1 MRKKRKICISMA
13 WLMALAWMLVLT
25 ACGTNR
31 GQKEPVTLT
40 IWHVYGGQTD
50 SPLNDMIDEFNQT
63 IGKEEGIYVQVASV
77 TNTNTIHE
85 DVLAAANQ
93 DPGAAKLPDLFVSYP
108 KTVLAMPDEN
118 ILVDYRD
125 YFSEEELEMYLPE
138 FLEEGNI
145 NGKQMI
151 LPVAKSTEIMY
162 INKTAFDRFAEET
175 GSGLE
180 ELNTW
185 EGVYETAEKYT
196 AWTDAQTPDVPND
209 GKPFFVHDYHF
220 NYFQVG
226 TESLGEDFFD
236 GNTIAF
242 GEKFEQAWEA
252 YANAALHGAVW
263 LENGYATEALRTGDA
278 IVSVASSA
286 SILYYSDVVTYPDNN
301 SEQIEIIARPCP
313 VFRDGEKF
321 VMQRG
326 AGICTV
332 KSTQE
337 KEKAACKFLKWL
349 TEPEKNVEFVTQAG
363 YAIVSVASSASI
375 LYYSDVVTYPDNNS
389 EQIEIIARPCPVF
402 RDGEK
407 FVMQRGA
414 GICTVKSTQEKEKA
428 ACKFLKWLT
437 EPEKNVEFVT
447 QAGYMPVTQEAFD
460 TYLPEAVE
468 NLEDPKYKEL
478 YQAFQ
483 ETQREYEFYTPP
495 QLTTYLE
502 LEMDF
507 EENVRL
513 LLRAGRNSLLAQGM
527 KEIDL
532 VGKSCEVLEQLKKR
546 YG

>member
-31 GQKEPVTLT
+31 GQKEPVILT

-108 KTVLAMPDEN
+108 KTVLAMPDED

-125 YFSEEELEMYLPE
+125 YFSEEELEMYLPG

-162 INKTAFDRFAEET
+162 INKTAFDRFADET

-180 ELNTW
+180 DLNTW
-185 EGVYETAEKYT
+185 EGLYETAEKYT

-313 VFRDGEKF
+313 VFRDGEK
-321 VMQRG
+321 
-326 AGICTV
+326 
-332 KSTQE
+332 
-337 KEKAACKFLKWL
+337 L
-349 TEPEKNVEFVTQAG
+349 
-363 YAIVSVASSASI
+363 
-375 LYYSDVVTYPDNNS
+375 
-389 EQIEIIARPCPVF
+389 
-402 RDGEK
+402 
-407 FVMQRGA
+407 VMQRGA

-532 VGKSCEVLEQLKKR
+532 AGKSCEVLEQLKKR

>member
-31 GQKEPVTLT
+31 RQKEPVTLT

-185 EGVYETAEKYT
+185 EEVYETAEKYT

-263 LENGYATEALRTGDA
+263 LENGYATEALRTGD
-278 IVSVASSA
+278 
-286 SILYYSDVVTYPDNN
+286 
-301 SEQIEIIARPCP
+301 
-313 VFRDGEKF
+313 
-321 VMQRG
+321 
-326 AGICTV
+326 
-332 KSTQE
+332 
-337 KEKAACKFLKWL
+337 
-349 TEPEKNVEFVTQAG
+349 
-363 YAIVSVASSASI
+363 AIVSVASSASI

>member
-1 MRKKRKICISMA
+1 MA

-31 GQKEPVTLT
+31 EQKEPVTLT

-118 ILVDYRD
+118 ILVDYLD

-151 LPVAKSTEIMY
+151 LPMAKSTEIMY
-162 INKTAFDRFAEET
+162 INKTAFDRFADET

-180 ELNTW
+180 DLNTW
-185 EGVYETAEKYT
+185 EGLYETAEKYT

-313 VFRDGEKF
+313 VFRDGEK
-321 VMQRG
+321 
-326 AGICTV
+326 
-332 KSTQE
+332 
-337 KEKAACKFLKWL
+337 L
-349 TEPEKNVEFVTQAG
+349 
-363 YAIVSVASSASI
+363 
-375 LYYSDVVTYPDNNS
+375 
-389 EQIEIIARPCPVF
+389 
-402 RDGEK
+402 
-407 FVMQRGA
+407 VMQRGA

-532 VGKSCEVLEQLKKR
+532 AGKSCEVLEQLKKR

>member
-31 GQKEPVTLT
+31 EQKEPVTLT

-118 ILVDYRD
+118 ILVDYLD

-151 LPVAKSTEIMY
+151 LPMAKSTEIMY
-162 INKTAFDRFAEET
+162 INKTAFDRFADET

-180 ELNTW
+180 DLNTW
-185 EGVYETAEKYT
+185 EGLYETAEKYT

-313 VFRDGEKF
+313 VFRDGEK
-321 VMQRG
+321 
-326 AGICTV
+326 
-332 KSTQE
+332 
-337 KEKAACKFLKWL
+337 L
-349 TEPEKNVEFVTQAG
+349 
-363 YAIVSVASSASI
+363 
-375 LYYSDVVTYPDNNS
+375 
-389 EQIEIIARPCPVF
+389 
-402 RDGEK
+402 
-407 FVMQRGA
+407 VMQRGA

-532 VGKSCEVLEQLKKR
+532 AGKSCEVLEQLKKR

>member
-1 MRKKRKICISMA
+1 MRGNRKICIGMA
-13 WLMALAWMLVLT
+13 GLMALAWMLVLT

-63 IGKEEGIYVQVASV
+63 IGKAEGIYVQVASV

-93 DPGAAKLPDLFVSYP
+93 DPGAPKLPDLFVSYP
-108 KTVLAMPDEN
+108 KTVLAMPDED

-145 NGKQMI
+145 NGKQRI

-175 GSGLE
+175 GSDLE

-196 AWTDAQTPDVPND
+196 AWTDAQTPAVPND

-242 GEKFEQAWEA
+242 GEQFERAWEP
-252 YANAALHGAVW
+252 YANAALQGAVW

-301 SEQIEIIARPCP
+301 SEQIQIIARPCP
-313 VFRDGEKF
+313 VFRDGEKL
-321 VMQRG
+321 VMERG

-332 KSTQE
+332 KSTEE
-337 KEKAACKFLKWL
+337 KEKAACRFLKWL
-349 TEPEKNVEFVTQAG
+349 TEPETNVEFV
-363 YAIVSVASSASI
+363 I
-375 LYYSDVVTYPDNNS
+375 
-389 EQIEIIARPCPVF
+389 
-402 RDGEK
+402 
-407 FVMQRGA
+407 
-414 GICTVKSTQEKEKA
+414 
-428 ACKFLKWLT
+428 
-437 EPEKNVEFVT
+437 
-447 QAGYMPVTQEAFD
+447 QAGYMPVSQEAFN

-468 NLEDPKYKEL
+468 NLEDPMYQEL

-483 ETQREYEFYTPP
+483 ETQQEYEFYTPP
-495 QLTTYLE
+495 QLPAYLE
-502 LEMDF
+502 LETDF

-513 LLRAGRNSLLAQGM
+513 LLLTGRNSWLGQEAGETDLEEKRCEILA
-527 KEIDL
+527 
-532 VGKSCEVLEQLKKR
+532 QLKKR
-546 YG
+546 YE

>member
-1 MRKKRKICISMA
+1 MAAVMSEEMRKKRKICISMA

-25 ACGTNR
+25 ACGTKR

-108 KTVLAMPDEN
+108 KTVLAMPDED

-125 YFSEEELEMYLPE
+125 YFSEEELEMYLPG

-162 INKTAFDRFAEET
+162 INKTAFDRFADET

-180 ELNTW
+180 DLNTW
-185 EGVYETAEKYT
+185 EGLYETAEKYT

-313 VFRDGEKF
+313 VFRDGEK
-321 VMQRG
+321 
-326 AGICTV
+326 
-332 KSTQE
+332 
-337 KEKAACKFLKWL
+337 L
-349 TEPEKNVEFVTQAG
+349 
-363 YAIVSVASSASI
+363 
-375 LYYSDVVTYPDNNS
+375 
-389 EQIEIIARPCPVF
+389 
-402 RDGEK
+402 
-407 FVMQRGA
+407 VMQRGA

-532 VGKSCEVLEQLKKR
+532 AGKSCEVLEQLKKR

>member
-1 MRKKRKICISMA
+1 
-13 WLMALAWMLVLT
+13 
-25 ACGTNR
+25 
-31 GQKEPVTLT
+31 
-40 IWHVYGGQTD
+40 
-50 SPLNDMIDEFNQT
+50 
-63 IGKEEGIYVQVASV
+63 
-77 TNTNTIHE
+77 
-85 DVLAAANQ
+85 
-93 DPGAAKLPDLFVSYP
+93 
-108 KTVLAMPDEN
+108 
-118 ILVDYRD
+118 
-125 YFSEEELEMYLPE
+125 
-138 FLEEGNI
+138 
-145 NGKQMI
+145 
-151 LPVAKSTEIMY
+151 MY

-363 YAIVSVASSASI
+363 Y
-375 LYYSDVVTYPDNNS
+375 
-389 EQIEIIARPCPVF
+389 
-402 RDGEK
+402 
-407 FVMQRGA
+407 
-414 GICTVKSTQEKEKA
+414 
-428 ACKFLKWLT
+428 
-437 EPEKNVEFVT
+437 
-447 QAGYMPVTQEAFD
+447 MPVTQEAFD

>member
-118 ILVDYRD
+118 ILVDYLD

-151 LPVAKSTEIMY
+151 LPMAKSTEIMY
-162 INKTAFDRFAEET
+162 INKTAFDRFADET

-180 ELNTW
+180 DLNTW
-185 EGVYETAEKYT
+185 EGLYETAEKYT

-226 TESLGEDFFD
+226 TESLGEDFF
-236 GNTIAF
+236 
-242 GEKFEQAWEA
+242 
-252 YANAALHGAVW
+252 Y
-263 LENGYATEALRTGDA
+263 
-278 IVSVASSA
+278 
-286 SILYYSDVVTYPDNN
+286 
-301 SEQIEIIARPCP
+301 
-313 VFRDGEKF
+313 
-321 VMQRG
+321 
-326 AGICTV
+326 
-332 KSTQE
+332 
-337 KEKAACKFLKWL
+337 
-349 TEPEKNVEFVTQAG
+349 
-363 YAIVSVASSASI
+363 
-375 LYYSDVVTYPDNNS
+375 
-389 EQIEIIARPCPVF
+389 
-402 RDGEK
+402 
-407 FVMQRGA
+407 
-414 GICTVKSTQEKEKA
+414 
-428 ACKFLKWLT
+428 
-437 EPEKNVEFVT
+437 
-447 QAGYMPVTQEAFD
+447 
-460 TYLPEAVE
+460 
-468 NLEDPKYKEL
+468 
-478 YQAFQ
+478 
-483 ETQREYEFYTPP
+483 
-495 QLTTYLE
+495 
-502 LEMDF
+502 
-507 EENVRL
+507 
-513 LLRAGRNSLLAQGM
+513 
-527 KEIDL
+527 
-532 VGKSCEVLEQLKKR
+532 
-546 YG
+546 